1 MAWENPRF
9 ERTIGYN
16 EGLLSSRPITEQIVK
31 QRIWFQFS
39 SVHDIQSLIDALDID
54 KAKQKL
60 LKKTESNKDLDS
72 LFK

>member
-1 MAWENPRF
+1 M
-9 ERTIGYN
+9 
-16 EGLLSSRPITEQIVK
+16 EQIVK

-39 SVHDIQSLIDALDID
+39 SVHDIQSLIDALDIN

-60 LKKTESNKDLDS
+60 IKKSESNKDLDS